1 MAKKVKKKAKVKKA
15 KVKKAKKSASAAKR
29 AVKKRTVKKSTAKK
43 RTPYKLAPKKVARP
57 LGRSGND
64 PCQGFREAVDGIS
77 QQIAADR
84 DLLSQPDLSP
94 EDRAQIEERLSRR
107 ETDLGLAER
116 ALDQC
121 VASHLKRA

>member
-57 LGRSGND
+57 LGRSDD

-121 VASHLKRA
+121 VASHPKRA

>member
-1 MAKKVKKKAKVKKA
+1 MAKKVKKAKVKKA

-29 AVKKRTVKKSTAKK
+29 AVKKRRVKKSAVKK
-43 RTPYKLAPKKVARP
+43 RTPYKRAPKKVARA

-107 ETDLGLAER
+107 ETDLGLAVR
-116 ALDQC
+116 ALDDC
-121 VASHLKRA
+121 VASHPKRA